1 MQVLVIG
8 GAGYIGSHMVH
19 TLISSGYEVIVLD
32 DLSGGHADAVLGAEL
47 IIGCCSNNE
56 LLTQLFGKYKF
67 CAVMHFASF
76 IQVGESTINPGK
88 YYANNLCN
96 TVNLLNTMVS
106 AGIRNF
112 VFSSTAAVYGNPSND
127 TITENDPKQPIN
139 PYGRSKWMV
148 EQLLGDYDSAYNL
161 KSVCLRYFNAAG
173 CLAHSGLGERHEPE
187 THLIPLVLQ
196 TASGRRETI
205 SVFGNDYDTADGTC
219 IRDYVHVFDICSAHL
234 LAMEYLLDGGQS
246 DQFNLGNGT
255 GFSVQQVI
263 ETAREVTGRQIPVVT
278 HTRRVGDP
286 PRLVADPSKA
296 SSVLKWQAVRSD
308 LGTIISDAWSWEIAH
323 PWQK

>member
-19 TLISSGYEVIVLD
+19 TLVSSGYEVIVLD
-32 DLSGGHADAVLGAEL
+32 DLSGGHAGAVLGAEL
-47 IIGCCSNNE
+47 IIGCCSNKE
-56 LLTQLFGKYKF
+56 LLAQLFETYNF

-76 IQVGESTINPGK
+76 IQVGESTNNPGK

-96 TVNLLNTMVS
+96 TINLLNTMVS
-106 AGIRNF
+106 AGVRNF
-112 VFSSTAAVYGNPSND
+112 VFSSTAAVYGNPAND

-173 CLAHSGLGERHEPE
+173 CLADSGLGERHEPE
-187 THLIPLVLQ
+187 THLIPLILQ
-196 TASGRRETI
+196 TASGRREAI
-205 SVFGNDYDTADGTC
+205 SVFGSDYDTADGTC
-219 IRDYVHVFDICSAHL
+219 VRDYVHVFDICSAHL

-255 GFSVQQVI
+255 GFSVQHVI

-278 HTRRVGDP
+278 HARRAGDP
-286 PRLVADPSKA
+286 TRLVADPSKA
-296 SSVLKWQAVRSD
+296 LSVLRWQPVRSD
-308 LGTIISDAWSWEIAH
+308 LSTIISDAWSWELAH